1 MRGMGFW
8 KHGGYG
14 GLGFLHRHY
23 TGSYVPARAGF
34 TRPVDCPERK
44 EQVHFLECV
53 GCELFRVWDEQD
65 GDLRRCYHEFR
76 DLKSRGYYDNTW
88 DDHPEN
94 FDPETFA
101 EIQEKKRRNE
111 EINREMELERA
122 ELERRAE
129 ELEKNSDSYY
139 EYFKNKY
146 GEYEEGEDDGEEDGD
161 HEDDDYEEELIP

>member
-14 GLGFLHRHY
+14 GLGFLHKHY

-44 EQVHFLECV
+44 EQVHFTECIE
-53 GCELFRVWDEQD
+53 CELFRVWDEQD

-76 DLKSRGYYDNTW
+76 DLKSRGHYDGTW

-111 EINREMELERA
+111 EINREMKLERA
-122 ELERRAE
+122 ELERRGE
-129 ELEKNSDSYY
+129 ELVRNGSADEYDEFHQMEEVYELEEEEKEADQL
-139 EYFKNKY
+139 
-146 GEYEEGEDDGEEDGD
+146 
-161 HEDDDYEEELIP
+161 DYEEEEELIQ